1 MRKEVGG
8 IIRLTIDDENAPIDE
23 EENDMGTIRTYMGDY
38 VTDEI
43 VKAVEK
49 IKGVSGINSENERGF
64 WGSGVDF
71 DYIPGQYNMDA
82 NVPNTGSHRLR
93 EVLCF
98 SEGEVYI
105 GKKDGIYAK
114 MIRESSFCQKR

>member
-1 MRKEVGG
+1 MTFIKRGVLYCRRQRVRTLILFLVITCLSTFALTGLTILDAADKSAGNMRKEVGG

-71 DYIPGQYNMDA
+71 DYIP
-82 NVPNTGSHRLR
+82 
-93 EVLCF
+93 
-98 SEGEVYI
+98 
-105 GKKDGIYAK
+105 
-114 MIRESSFCQKR
+114 